1 MSRISLG
8 LLLAI
13 ILMAA
18 GCGYSSHNYMNGNG
32 MPTITELMPS
42 SATANSGAFVLT
54 VNGSGFGTGALVYW
68 GTATRTT
75 TYASTSR
82 VTTNITD
89 ADIMNPGMVQV
100 YVHSGGANSNA
111 VTFTIQ

>member
-1 MSRISLG
+1 
-8 LLLAI
+8 
-13 ILMAA
+13 
-18 GCGYSSHNYMNGNG
+18 
-32 MPTITELMPS
+32 MPTITQLMPS
-42 SATANSGAFVLT
+42 SATANNGAFVLT
-54 VNGSGFGTGALVYW
+54 VNGSGFGTDALVYW

-75 TYASTSR
+75 IYASTSR
-82 VTTNITD
+82 VTANITD